1 MKSLYFRAIVIVLG
15 LGVAGTET
23 EPSRKSS
30 GFFSSECQW
39 NEYLQTNCSFAGNHH
54 LPAEGS
60 QTAAA
65 VDVSFNFFRVLLQCH
80 RRKEEWEIKHLD
92 LSNSLLSKTALS
104 PLRCAPALE
113 ILNLSSNAIRS
124 ISWGLPSPRSS
135 GVKHHGSG
143 FRTGLLLL
151 KVLIL
156 QRNQLSNTPTGLWRL
171 KSLQSLDLS
180 FNGIL
185 EIGLSDFHNCLQLEN
200 LYLKSNKIF
209 KIHPDAFK
217 DLKNLQVVDLSSNA
231 LITVLPMMGIALE
244 LPHLDVDLADN
255 PWQCDDSVMEFQNSS
270 AGSWREK
277 WGAICNRSTGHKA
290 AHRETPQSRP
300 SSETHLPHTDR
311 SHGEGHGGSQE
322 ERPGEGRRMPLSTA
336 GRPEHWGSDLW
347 ERQSRLPRRARPA
360 RDVRAAYRRDE
371 DAEQHADLT
380 LAVCLS
386 VLLTFAVAFYL
397 GALARPYIDRLW
409 LQRCRPKGPRAPG
422 SAYANEGFY
431 DDAVAATNTQH
442 PSTHVHPGVHGPNLY
457 ENQDALSTAEPHL
470 YLTVLPDGTQQ
481 SSRWRSSE
489 QGSGDSRAGSR
500 YDNVLLNSSAARA
513 RSQQAAPAPTYG
525 NDVLGDFHYESVAE
539 EDAPRER
546 SVDVP
551 PGAGTSLQT
560 LSGSAQS
567 GNPLDRPRSK
577 EMPASVSRTPPSTNA
592 QRPGEN
598 QERAGTA
605 QAPSETAALP
615 MEFSGGMQPVWHL
628 NLQSAPQ
635 PRVKGAGAE
644 ADPSAYYNGG
654 VPHGDPGGADP
665 PIFPP
670 RWGSWQDGGPANGE
684 PVQKYAPPDPQNKL
698 ESDYDSD
705 EGSLFTL
712 SSTSSE
718 GARDVTEAESRWEE
732 CAGVGEPL
740 QDMNSRHRRDNTTSE
755 ESLEDNSTSQRIL
768 GKYEN
773 QEHRFEKLLISGPD
787 SGLGDTHLDSVSD
800 THECDHPFSLPSSLG
815 GSRVSGEVPGTFR
828 YDYDTAPQPEA
839 VEWHCSLRD
848 LVFSSAGVPTAPDER
863 DCQEG
868 DSDRKA
874 TMKLS
879 FRE

>member
-1 MKSLYFRAIVIVLG
+1 MKSLYFRVIVIV

-30 GFFSSECQW
+30 SFFSSECQW
-39 NEYLQTNCSFAGNHH
+39 NEYLPTNCSFTGNHH

-60 QTAAA
+60 QTAAT

-80 RRKEEWEIKHLD
+80 RRKEEWKVKHLD
-92 LSNSLLSKTALS
+92 LSNSLLWKTALS

-124 ISWGLPSPRSS
+124 ISWGLPSPTSS
-135 GVKHHGSG
+135 GVRHHGSS
-143 FRTGLLLL
+143 FRAGLPFL

-231 LITVLPMMGIALE
+231 LTAVLPMMGIALE

-255 PWQCDDSVMEFQNSS
+255 PWQCDDSVPEFQNSI

-277 WGAICNRSTGHKA
+277 WSAICNRSTGYEA
-290 AHRETPQSRP
+290 AQRETPRSRL

-311 SHGEGHGGSQE
+311 SHGEDHGRSQA
-322 ERPGEGRRMPLSTA
+322 ERPREGRRMHLSTA
-336 GRPEHWGSDLW
+336 GRPAHSGSDLW
-347 ERQSRLPRRARPA
+347 EQHGRPPRRV
-360 RDVRAAYRRDE
+360 RDVHAAYRQDE
-371 DAEQHADLT
+371 DAEQHPDLT

-386 VLLTFAVAFYL
+386 VFLTFAVAFSL

-409 LQRCRPKGPRAPG
+409 LQRCRPKGPPG
-422 SAYANEGFY
+422 PGNAYANEGFY
-431 DDAVAATNTQH
+431 DDAVAARNTQH
-442 PSTHVHPGVHGPNLY
+442 PRTHVHQGVHDPDLY
-457 ENQDALSTAEPHL
+457 ENQDALSTTEPHL
-470 YLTVLPDGTQQ
+470 YLTVLPDGSQQ
-481 SSRWRSSE
+481 RSRWRSSE
-489 QGSGDSRAGSR
+489 QGGGDSRAGSR
-500 YDNVLLNSSAARA
+500 YDKVLLNGSSARA
-513 RSQQAAPAPTYG
+513 RNQQVASAAPAPTYG

-539 EDAPRER
+539 EHAPRER

-551 PGAGTSLQT
+551 SGAGTLQT
-560 LSGSAQS
+560 LSASTQNV
-567 GNPLDRPRSK
+567 NPLDPPRWK
-577 EMPASVSRTPPSTNA
+577 EMPASVSGTLPSTNA

-605 QAPSETAALP
+605 QSPSETPALP
-615 MEFSGGMQPVWHL
+615 MEFSQGMQPGWHL
-628 NLQSAPQ
+628 NLPSAPQ

-654 VPHGDPGGADP
+654 VTHGDPGGADP

-670 RWGSWQDGGPANGE
+670 RWGSWQA
-684 PVQKYAPPDPQNKL
+684 ALSDPQNKL

-718 GARDVTEAESRWEE
+718 GAREVTEAESRGEE
-732 CAGVGEPL
+732 CSGVGEPL
-740 QDMNSRHRRDNTTSE
+740 QDMHSGHSRDMTSE
-755 ESLEDNSTSQRIL
+755 ESLEDNTPSQRIL

-773 QEHRFEKLLISGPD
+773 REDHFEKLLISGPD
-787 SGLGDTHLDSVSD
+787 SGLGDSHLESVSD
-800 THECDHPFSLPSSLG
+800 THECENPFSSPSSLG
-815 GSRVSGEVPGTFR
+815 GGRVSGEVPGTFS

-848 LVFSSAGVPTAPDER
+848 LLFASAGVPTAPDER

-874 TMKLS
+874 TRKLS